1 MMAEPAPGDHLDEVK
16 QVVADAQGQFLAAGM
31 VGGYQQRVL
40 ACCPT
45 SVMKA
50 PTRAGASTAV
60 RRLAVTRPGP
70 SYTREHPVSFP
81 LIRAMPLR
89 PVRGRIDVQEA
100 GWGQGP
106 ATTT

>member
-1 MMAEPAPGDHLDEVK
+1 MRSRVAGDPHSGATVHDAEVK

-50 PTRAGASTAV
+50 PTRAG
-60 RRLAVTRPGP
+60 RLHSGKAPRVTRPGP
-70 SYTREHPVSFP
+70 SYTREHPVSVSP
-81 LIRAMPLR
+81 H
-89 PVRGRIDVQEA
+89 
-100 GWGQGP
+100 
-106 ATTT
+106 